1 MKVNFDVL
9 CEKKIRCDLKE
20 RDTNGNNMRLNI
32 ARCLSRMQNENMLNS
47 NNIDSK
53 VQNNCIV
60 NNSYISKN

>member
-9 CEKKIRCDLKE
+9 CEKKIRCNLKE

-53 VQNNCIV
+53 V
-60 NNSYISKN
+60 